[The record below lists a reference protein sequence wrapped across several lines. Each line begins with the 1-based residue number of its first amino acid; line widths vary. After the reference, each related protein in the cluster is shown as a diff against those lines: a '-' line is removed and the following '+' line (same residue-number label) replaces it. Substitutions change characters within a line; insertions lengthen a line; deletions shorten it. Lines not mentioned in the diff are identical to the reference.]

1 MEVHVGRLLAPL
13 ILFSAFLAL
22 FLLLWAIVYA
32 LLPLTQ
38 RGTTLG
44 AGFIA
49 SLSVRS
55 ERVGGLTNRFKAY
68 LPIAV
73 IVVAGALLTAWAG
86 DNFIDLAEMVHANS
100 PKLQHID
107 TSIHAW
113 AISRR
118 NPGATTFFA
127 LMSIIGGP
135 VGLAVLVTAVVIALL
150 ILRRFRWVL
159 YLLVTVGGGSLL
171 DMELKRYF
179 ARARPDL
186 AEMLRQAQG
195 YSFPSGHAMG
205 STVVFGA
212 LSYLAFRTTTRWR
225 AKAAVLALGIT
236 LIIAVSLSRVY
247 LGVHWISDVVAGIAA
262 GTLWVAIT
270 TMAYETVRRVR
281 LLRSLHRE
289 SRSSS
294 LDARGA

>member
-1 MEVHVGRLLAPL
+1 L
-13 ILFSAFLAL
+13 ILIAAFLAL
-22 FLLLWAIVYA
+22 FLILWGIVYA

-38 RGTTLG
+38 RATTLG
-44 AGFIA
+44 DGLIDN
-49 SLSVRS
+49 LSVRY
-55 ERVGGLTNRFKAY
+55 ERVGGLTNRLKAY
-68 LPIAV
+68 VPIVV

-86 DNFIDLAEMVHANS
+86 DNFIDLAEMVHSKS
-100 PKLQHID
+100 PRLQQFD

-118 NPGATTFFA
+118 SPAATSFFA
-127 LMSIIGGP
+127 LMSNIGGP
-135 VGLAVLVTAVVIALL
+135 VGLGVLVAAVAIALL
-150 ILRRFRWVL
+150 VQRRFGWVL
-159 YLLVTVGGGSLL
+159 YLGVTVGGASLL
-171 DMELKRYF
+171 NLELKRYF

-212 LSYLAFRTTTRWR
+212 LSYLAFRTTERWS

-247 LGVHWISDVVAGIAA
+247 LGVHWISDVVAGISA
-262 GTLWVAIT
+262 GTLWVVIT
-270 TMAYETVRRVR
+270 TMAYETGRRVQ
-281 LLRSLHRE
+281 LLRALQRE
-289 SRSSS
+289 RRSSS
-294 LDARGA
+294 FDARGA

>member
-1 MEVHVGRLLAPL
+1 L
-13 ILFSAFLAL
+13 ILIAGFLAL

-38 RGTTLG
+38 RVGTLG
-44 AGFIA
+44 AAFIA
-49 SLSVRS
+49 SLSARY

-73 IVVAGALLTAWAG
+73 IVVAGGLLTAWAG
-86 DNFIDLAEMVHANS
+86 DNFIDLAEMVHSKS
-100 PKLQHID
+100 PKLQRLD
-107 TSIHAW
+107 TFIHAW

-118 NPGATTFFA
+118 SPSATAFFA
-127 LMSIIGGP
+127 LMSNIGGP
-135 VGLAVLVTAVVIALL
+135 VGLGVLVAAVLIALL

-159 YLLVTVGGGSLL
+159 YLLVTVGGGVLL
-171 DMELKRYF
+171 DTELKNYF

-186 AEMLRQAQG
+186 AEMLRQASG

-212 LSYLAFRTTTRWR
+212 LSYLAFRTTNRWTG
-225 AKAAVLALGIT
+225 KAAVLALGIT

-247 LGVHWISDVVAGIAA
+247 LGVHWISDVVAGITA

-270 TMAYETVRRVR
+270 TMAYETVRRVQ
-281 LLRSLHRE
+281 LLRSPHRE

>member
-1 MEVHVGRLLAPL
+1 MIL
-13 ILFSAFLAL
+13 IAGFLAL
-22 FLLLWAIVYA
+22 FFVLWGIVYA
-32 LLPLTQ
+32 LLPVGR

-44 AGFIA
+44 AGFLA
-49 SLSVRS
+49 SLSVRY

-68 LPIAV
+68 VPIAV

-86 DNFIDLAEMVHANS
+86 DNFIDLAEMVHSKS
-100 PKLQHID
+100 PKLQKLD
-107 TSIHAW
+107 TTIHAW

-118 NPGATTFFA
+118 SLGATSFFA
-127 LMSIIGGP
+127 LMSNIGGP
-135 VGLAVLVTAVVIALL
+135 VGLGVLVGAVVIALL
-150 ILRRFRWVL
+150 ILRKFRWVV
-159 YLLVTVGGGSLL
+159 YLIVTVGGGALL
-171 DMELKRYF
+171 DAELKRYF

-186 AEMLRQAQG
+186 AEMLRQAHG
-195 YSFPSGHAMG
+195 YSFPSGHAME

-212 LSYLAFRTTTRWR
+212 LSYLAFRTTERWG

-247 LGVHWISDVVAGIAA
+247 LGVHWISDVVAGISA
-262 GTLWVAIT
+262 GALWVVIT

-294 LDARGA
+294 FDARGA

>member
-1 MEVHVGRLLAPL
+1 MIL
-13 ILFSAFLAL
+13 IAAFVAL
-22 FLLLWAIVYA
+22 FLVLWAIAYA
-32 LLPLTQ
+32 LLPVT
-38 RGTTLG
+38 RSGTSLG
-44 AGFIA
+44 FGLIDR
-49 SLSVRS
+49 LSVRY

-68 LPIAV
+68 VPVVLIL
-73 IVVAGALLTAWAG
+73 VAGGLLCAWAA

-100 PKLQHID
+100 PKLQKID

-118 NPGATTFFA
+118 SPTATSFFS
-127 LMSIIGGP
+127 LMSTIGGP
-135 VGLAVLVTAVVIALL
+135 VGLGILGAVVVIALL
-150 ILRRFRWVL
+150 FQKRYGWVL
-159 YLLVTVGGGSLL
+159 YLFVTVGGGTLL
-171 DMELKRYF
+171 SMELKRYF

-212 LSYLAFRTTTRWR
+212 LSYLAFRTATRWSV
-225 AKAAVLALGIT
+225 KTAALALGIT
-236 LIIAVSLSRVY
+236 LVIAISLSRVY
-247 LGVHWISDVVAGIAA
+247 LGVHWISDVVAGISG

-270 TMAYETVRRVR
+270 TVAYETGRRV
-281 LLRSLHRE
+281 LSLRAVQRE

>member
-1 MEVHVGRLLAPL
+1 LRGEGQGEGPL
-13 ILFSAFLAL
+13 ILIGAFVAL
-22 FLLLWAIVYA
+22 FLVLWAVAYA
-32 LLPLTQ
+32 LLPVS
-38 RGTTLG
+38 RSGTSLG
-44 AGFIA
+44 SGLIDR
-49 SLSVRS
+49 LSARY

-68 LPIAV
+68 VPVAV
-73 IVVAGALLTAWAG
+73 ILVAGGLLCAWAA
-86 DNFIDLAEMVHANS
+86 DNFIDLAEMVHASS

-118 NPGATTFFA
+118 SPAATSFFS
-127 LMSIIGGP
+127 LMSTIGGP
-135 VGLAVLVTAVVIALL
+135 VGLAILVAVVIIALL
-150 ILRRFRWVL
+150 FLRRFRWVL
-159 YLLVTVGGGSLL
+159 YLIVTVGGGALLSL
-171 DMELKRYF
+171 ELKRYF

-186 AEMLRQAQG
+186 AEMLRQAHG

-212 LSYLAFRTTTRWR
+212 LSYLAFRTAPRWSV
-225 AKAAVLALGIT
+225 KTAALALGIT
-236 LIIAVSLSRVY
+236 LVIAISLSRVY
-247 LGVHWISDVVAGIAA
+247 LGVHWISDVIAGITA

-270 TMAYETVRRVR
+270 TVAYETGRRVR
-281 LLRSLHRE
+281 SLRALQRE